1 MGGRVDGHIVGRR
14 PISGIRQ
21 NRRQIDDCGPMSLLW
36 VVLIAIA
43 GGLAG
48 ALQSQF
54 LGIMEQRVGILAST
68 FVTYGGGGLAIAILM
83 VAIQGE
89 RIPQLRELPWWTL
102 TAGLLGLVVVA
113 SLGIAVSRLG
123 LGAGLT
129 LFTGATL
136 VLGALIEHFGWF
148 SASRPLDLPRILGV
162 SLVILGTWL
171 VVRG

>member
-1 MGGRVDGHIVGRR
+1 
-14 PISGIRQ
+14 
-21 NRRQIDDCGPMSLLW
+21 MSLA
-36 VVLIAIA
+36 VVVIIAVL

-54 LGIMEQRVGILAST
+54 LGVMEQRVGTLAST
-68 FVTYGGGGLAIAILM
+68 FVTYGGGGLAITILM
-83 VAIQGE
+83 LALQGGKLSE
-89 RIPQLRELPWWTL
+89 LRALPWWAF
-102 TAGLLGLVVVA
+102 TAGLMGLVVVA
-113 SLGIAVSRLG
+113 SLGVSVSRLG

-148 SASRPLDLPRILGV
+148 GEARPLDGPRLLGIAM
-162 SLVILGTWL
+162 VIFGTWL

>member
-1 MGGRVDGHIVGRR
+1 M
-14 PISGIRQ
+14 
-21 NRRQIDDCGPMSLLW
+21 NLL
-36 VVLIAIA
+36 VVVAVAVL

-54 LGIMEQRVGILAST
+54 LGLMQERVGTLAST

-83 VAIQGE
+83 FVFQSSRLAD
-89 RIPQLRELPWWTL
+89 LKELPWWAF

-113 SLGIAVSRLG
+113 SLGVTVSQLG

-136 VLGALIEHFGWF
+136 VLGALIEHYGWF
-148 SASRPLDLPRILGV
+148 AEARPLDWARVVGIG
-162 SLVILGTWL
+162 LVIFGTWL
-171 VVRG
+171 VVRA

>member
-1 MGGRVDGHIVGRR
+1 
-14 PISGIRQ
+14 
-21 NRRQIDDCGPMSLLW
+21 
-36 VVLIAIA
+36 
-43 GGLAG
+43 
-48 ALQSQF
+48 
-54 LGIMEQRVGILAST
+54 MEQRVGILAST

-162 SLVILGTWL
+162 SMVILGTWL